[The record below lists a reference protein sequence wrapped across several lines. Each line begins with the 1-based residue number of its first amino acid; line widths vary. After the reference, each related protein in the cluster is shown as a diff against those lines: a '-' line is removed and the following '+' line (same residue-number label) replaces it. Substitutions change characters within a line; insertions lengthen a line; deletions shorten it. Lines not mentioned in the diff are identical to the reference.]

1 MMIDYA
7 TLAVERNSITL
18 ASTRQLTGIAR
29 EMRLPWKCLSH
40 ARRSTVYAPTYIAIY
55 APTYIVAV
63 CVWRRTRKVSFPFI
77 NSSTNDSD
85 FRQCSV
91 WSSVVCLK
99 NFRICFD
106 FLPLRQA
113 LLGIARVCQLS
124 TSRPTSKRWHRS

>member
-40 ARRSTVYAPTYIAIY
+40 ARRSTVY